1 MSKILLHLDK
11 TENLLHQVKNN
22 LLKELKNCENELV
35 SYEIRESLLKVERRE
50 FRFIH
55 LKNSLNTKYNRKDS
69 NQLKRVYKS
78 LKKMA

>member
-22 LLKELKNCENELV
+22 LLKELKNCENELL

-50 FRFIH
+50 FRFNH

-78 LKKMA
+78 LKKMS